1 VSLYDRAAIIPGRS
15 LTRSKKIFNRWAVS
29 ADGAV
34 ITDTEGKQYLDMGCG
49 LGAISLGYRQ
59 PTASG
64 PGVCTLP
71 HFVEVMAAEAVLKH
85 VAPWASSVRFT
96 KTGSESTH
104 AAYRIAKAATGR
116 PDVLTMHGAYHGW
129 HEWCAEAWLDYQYSA
144 DTWPHL
150 ALQPE
155 RVAAV
160 FYEPPRFGP
169 VNQQWLQWLRD
180 YCTAYGILLV
190 FDEMIWGGR
199 FALGGLS
206 GFSGVVPDLA
216 CYGKAFGNGQ
226 AVAFVVGREALAEHG
241 EMVSGTFSG
250 DVTGLRAVLET
261 LQTYATEPVI
271 DTLWQRGR
279 QLYAEWAQHVP
290 ASFCTLSQ
298 PAPLLGLNFAHPED
312 KEPFVEALAQRG
324 VLCYGNYLMTMYD
337 HAPEH
342 MGWVARAAG
351 DAAKEFL

>member
-1 VSLYDRAAIIPGRS
+1 
-15 LTRSKKIFNRWAVS
+15 VS

-71 HFVEVMAAEAVLKH
+71 HFVEVMAAEAVLKQ

-96 KTGSESTH
+96 KTGSEATH

-116 PDVLTMHGAYHGW
+116 ESVVMCSASYHGW
-129 HEWCAEAWLDYQYSA
+129 HEWCSDMLVDGVWRHAPGRSV
-144 DTWPHL
+144 L
-150 ALQPE
+150 ATRPE
-155 RVAAV
+155 EIAAV
-160 FYEPPRFGP
+160 FVEPPRFGP
-169 VNQQWLQWLRD
+169 VDIEWLRYVRD
-180 YCTAYGILLV
+180 FCTENLALMVI
-190 FDEMIWGGR
+190 DEMIWGGR

-206 GFSGVVPDLA
+206 EFSGVVPDLS

-261 LQTYATEPVI
+261 LQTYATEPVV

-290 ASFCTLSQ
+290 ASFCALSQ
-298 PAPLLGLNFAHPED
+298 AAPLLGLNFAHPED

-324 VLCYGNYLMTMYD
+324 VLCYGNYLMTMYA